1 MGMRVAFD
9 VDGVLA
15 DFRTAFRAV
24 TARFNRGR
32 AGSVEAGSSPQSD
45 GPLAPDD
52 VRRVWE
58 HIAKTSNWWME
69 LEAYEPEQIARLYG
83 LTRAA
88 GWEVF
93 FLTKRPPS
101 AGDSVQFQTQWWIE
115 RFGFYLPA
123 VLTVPGSR
131 GEIAN
136 GLRLDLLVD
145 DQLINCVEVVSAST
159 AKAVL
164 MLRSADSGARDHA
177 MNRGIGVVTS
187 LAEALVVIERLHA
200 LLPNRRGRLLRLADW
215 FLPAEEGDVLPH
227 SPRVVRPL
235 PPVKEAK

>member
-1 MGMRVAFD
+1 MAIRIGID

-15 DFRTAFRAV
+15 DFRTAFHDTAV
-24 TARFNRGR
+24 KCLRR
-32 AGSVEAGSSPQSD
+32 SVDDATD
-45 GPLAPDD
+45 GDGNPNTLTPRD

-58 HIAKTSNWWME
+58 HIENTPNWWMDVP
-69 LEAYEPEQIARLYG
+69 AYEPEQIARLYAI
-83 LTRAA
+83 TRAS

-93 FLTKRPPS
+93 FLTKRPSS

-131 GEIAN
+131 GDIAN

-159 AKAVL
+159 SKALL
-164 MLRSADSGARDHA
+164 MLRSADAIARDHA
-177 MNRGIGVVTS
+177 TNRGIGVVGTLS
-187 LAEALVVIERLHA
+187 EAVSVLERLNDV
-200 LLPNRRGRLLRLADW
+200 LPQKRGRILRLADW
-215 FLPAEEGDVLPH
+215 FSPPPTTKQLPDNPRAVRPIPPH
-227 SPRVVRPL
+227 S
-235 PPVKEAK
+235 

>member
-1 MGMRVAFD
+1 MAIRIGID

-15 DFRTAFRAV
+15 DFRTAFHDTAV
-24 TARFNRGR
+24 QCLRRSVDDATDGDGNPNTLTAR
-32 AGSVEAGSSPQSD
+32 
-45 GPLAPDD
+45 D

-58 HIAKTSNWWME
+58 HIEKTPNWWMDVP
-69 LEAYEPEQIARLYG
+69 AYESEQIARLYAI
-83 LTRAA
+83 TRAS

-131 GEIAN
+131 GDIAN

-159 AKAVL
+159 SKAVL
-164 MLRSADSGARDHA
+164 MLRSGDAIARDHA
-177 MNRGIGVVTS
+177 TNRGIGVVGTLS
-187 LAEALVVIERLHA
+187 EAISVLERL
-200 LLPNRRGRLLRLADW
+200 N
-215 FLPAEEGDVLPH
+215 DVLPQKRGRILRLTDWF
-227 SPRVVRPL
+227 SPPAATKQLPDNPRAVRPI
-235 PPVKEAK
+235 PPHS